1 MWLPLSGVALRAAP
15 SYDKLLSYSLGF
27 LLRRR
32 IAVFISIVQ
41 SILFLAHWIIYATW
55 VDFWFGHGSHAPSWI
70 AWAFFLLSL
79 SFVSASVL
87 GFRFSGPIVRTVYT
101 LAALW
106 LGFVDFLV
114 LGAGACWLIWGV
126 THLAGGAIH
135 PHALATVCFGG
146 GIAAGVY
153 GFANAAAT
161 RVKRVSLRLPNLPD
175 EWRGRTAVVAS
186 DLHLGHVR
194 AAGFARRIAR
204 LINSLKPDI
213 IFIAG
218 DVFDGTA
225 GEVAK
230 FVAPLKDLAAPF
242 GSYFVT
248 GNHEEF
254 GDPSRFIRAIQSTGI
269 RVLENEKICVDGLQI
284 VGVNYRTSVHSP
296 AYETALA
303 EAHIDRSVASIALVH
318 APDNLPVAQ
327 KAGISLQISGHT
339 HRGQMFPFTWFAKH
353 FYKQFVYGVHK
364 LQDMFV
370 LTSCGAGTWGPPMR
384 VGTNPEIV
392 LIELE

>member
-1 MWLPLSGVALRAAP
+1 M
-15 SYDKLLSYSLGF
+15 
-27 LLRRR
+27 
-32 IAVFISIVQ
+32 
-41 SILFLAHWIIYATW
+41 
-55 VDFWFGHGSHAPSWI
+55 
-70 AWAFFLLSL
+70 
-79 SFVSASVL
+79 
-87 GFRFSGPIVRTVYT
+87 
-101 LAALW
+101 W

-126 THLAGGAIH
+126 TLLAGGTIH
-135 PHALATVCFGG
+135 PQALAAVCFGAG
-146 GIAAGVY
+146 MAAGVY
-153 GFANAAAT
+153 GLMNAAAT
-161 RVKRVSLRLPNLPD
+161 RVKRVSLRLPNLP
-175 EWRGRTAVVAS
+175 EQWRGRTAALVS

-204 LINSLKPDI
+204 LINSQKPDI
-213 IFIAG
+213 IFIVG

-225 GEVAK
+225 GDAAK
-230 FVAPLKDLAAPF
+230 FVAPLKALAAPF

-254 GDPSRFIRAIQSTGI
+254 GDASRFIRAIQSTGI
-269 RVLENEKICVDGLQI
+269 RVLENERVFADGLQI
-284 VGVNYRTSVHSP
+284 FGVSYRTSVYPP

-318 APDNLPVAQ
+318 APDNLPATQ

-339 HRGQMFPFTWFAKH
+339 HRGQMFPFTWFAKRL
-353 FYKQFVYGVHK
+353 YKQFVYGLHE

-392 LIELE
+392 LIEFGPAAR